1 MKKIIRFFMMAIILM
16 LSCAT
21 ANAQQSI
28 QRQRLSRE
36 QLVEVQAKHIAHQLA
51 FSDDI
56 TAKFVD
62 TYGKC
67 QKEIWTLAPKNKKK
81 KNHNMTDK
89 EAEGFIKA
97 RFDNSEKI
105 LNIRKKYYKEY
116 SKFLT
121 QTQIE
126 RVYKLERQMMN
137 RMAKR
142 RTAQKPAKMKAK
154 KD

>member
-1 MKKIIRFFMMAIILM
+1 
-16 LSCAT
+16 
-21 ANAQQSI
+21 
-28 QRQRLSRE
+28 
-36 QLVEVQAKHIAHQLA
+36 
-51 FSDDI
+51 
-56 TAKFVD
+56 
-62 TYGKC
+62 
-67 QKEIWTLAPKNKKK
+67 
-81 KNHNMTDK
+81 MTDK

>member
-1 MKKIIRFFMMAIILM
+1 MTKIIRIFMMVVILT

-21 ANAQQSI
+21 ANAQTT

-36 QLVEVQAKHIAHQLA
+36 QLAEVQAKHIAHQLA
-51 FSDDI
+51 FSDDV
-56 TAKFVD
+56 TAKFVE

-81 KNHNMTDK
+81 KKTSMTDK
-89 EAEGFIKA
+89 ETEDVIKA
-97 RFDNSEKI
+97 RFENSEKL

-126 RVYKLERQMMN
+126 RVYELERQMMN

-142 RTAQKPAKMKAK
+142 GAGKRPARMKAK
-154 KD
+154 QN